1 MCKKNGRISSPAP
14 KDFISLGMLRSTKVI
29 FKDYTQK
36 QLSLLPPSLEELI
49 EENHP
54 VRVINQVIDKVDLHS
69 LIEKYEGGGTSSYHP
84 RMMLK
89 ILVYAYVSNI
99 YSSRK
104 IESAVKENIH
114 FMWLAAYNK
123 PDHNT
128 INRFRSD
135 RLKGVFKEIFTQVVM
150 MLVESGHI
158 DLQKVYLDGTK
169 IEANANKYTFVWGKS
184 IKRYKNGI
192 KNQLE
197 ELWQYAESVAK
208 QEMSSQKPVD
218 FEKLDAEKI
227 DKTIDT
233 INNALKDK
241 QVDKKKKQKLNY
253 AKKNWSKNYKKYEKQ
268 EEILGERNSY
278 SKTDTDATF
287 MRMKDDHMQNGQLK
301 AAYNFQI
308 STSNQFVVNYTNHFN
323 PTDTKTLIPHL
334 EEFEKQFET
343 LPKELTADAG
353 YGSEENYE
361 YLEGKQVEAYVKYN
375 YFHMEQHKKG
385 KATPDFHQD
394 KLYYNKDDDFY
405 ICPMGQK
412 MNKIGIRKTSNE
424 RGFIQELHL
433 YQAQNCK
440 ACPLKCVCHKSKNN
454 RTIQVNHKLKRY
466 KIKAKQLLLSKK
478 GLKHRSQ
485 RPVDVEAVFGNIK
498 QNKKFTRLNLRG
510 NEKIEIEIGLVYLS
524 HNLLKY
530 ARIA

>member
-1 MCKKNGRISSPAP
+1 MHN
-14 KDFISLGMLRSTKVI
+14 STKVI

-54 VRVINQVIDKVDLHS
+54 VRVINQVIDKVDLHT
-69 LIEKYEGGGTSSYHP
+69 LLQKYEGGGTSSYHP

-104 IESAVKENIH
+104 IEAAVKENIN

-128 INRFRSD
+128 INRFRSN

-184 IKRYKNGI
+184 VNRYKSGI
-192 KNQLE
+192 KKQLE
-197 ELWQYAESVAK
+197 ELWNYAESVAK
-208 QEMSSQKPVD
+208 EEMSSQKPIDV
-218 FEKLDAEKI
+218 EKLDAEKI
-227 DKTIDT
+227 EQTIDT
-233 INNALKDK
+233 INNALKGK

-268 EEILGERNSY
+268 QKILGKRNSY
-278 SKTDTDATF
+278 SKTDKDATF
-287 MRMKDDHMQNGQLK
+287 MRMKDDHMKNGQLK

-308 STSNQFVVNYTNHFN
+308 TTNNQYVVNYTNHYN

-334 EEFEKQFET
+334 KEFKNQFNT
-343 LPKELTADAG
+343 LPEELTADAG

-361 YLEGKQVEAYVKYN
+361 YLEDKEVEAYVKYN
-375 YFHMEQHKKG
+375 YFHVEQHKKG
-385 KATPDFHQD
+385 KETPDFHQD
-394 KLYYNKDDDFY
+394 KLFYNKDKDFY
-405 ICPMGQK
+405 VCPMGQK
-412 MNKIGIRKTSNE
+412 MNKTGIKKITND
-424 RGFIQELHL
+424 RGFTQEIHL

-440 ACPLKCVCHKSKNN
+440 GCSLRCICHKSKNN
-454 RTIQVNHKLKRY
+454 RTIQVNHKLKKY
-466 KIKAKQLLLSKK
+466 KAKAKELLLSEK
-478 GLKHRSQ
+478 GKKHRSR

-510 NEKIEIEIGLVYLS
+510 NEKVEIEIGLVYLS
-524 HNLLKY
+524 HNLLKF
-530 ARIA
+530 ARTA

>member
-1 MCKKNGRISSPAP
+1 MHS
-14 KDFISLGMLRSTKVI
+14 STKVI

-54 VRVINQVIDKVDLHS
+54 VRVINHVIEKIDLHS
-69 LIEKYEGGGTSSYHP
+69 LIQKYEGGGTSSYHP

-89 ILVYAYVSNI
+89 VLVYAYVSNI

-104 IESAVKENIH
+104 IESAIKENIH
-114 FMWLAAYNK
+114 FMWLSAYNK
-123 PDHNT
+123 HDHNT

-169 IEANANKYTFVWGKS
+169 IEA
-184 IKRYKNGI
+184 
-192 KNQLE
+192 
-197 ELWQYAESVAK
+197 
-208 QEMSSQKPVD
+208 
-218 FEKLDAEKI
+218 
-227 DKTIDT
+227 
-233 INNALKDK
+233 
-241 QVDKKKKQKLNY
+241 
-253 AKKNWSKNYKKYEKQ
+253 
-268 EEILGERNSY
+268 
-278 SKTDTDATF
+278 
-287 MRMKDDHMQNGQLK
+287 
-301 AAYNFQI
+301 
-308 STSNQFVVNYTNHFN
+308 
-323 PTDTKTLIPHL
+323 
-334 EEFEKQFET
+334 
-343 LPKELTADAG
+343 
-353 YGSEENYE
+353 
-361 YLEGKQVEAYVKYN
+361 YVKYN

-394 KLYYNKDDDFY
+394 KLYYNKDGDY
-405 ICPMGQK
+405 YVCPIGQK
-412 MNKIGIRKTSNE
+412 MNKIGVKKIIND
-424 RGFIQELHL
+424 RGFTQELHL

-440 ACPLKCVCHKSKNN
+440 GCHLRCICHKSKKNRVIQINN
-454 RTIQVNHKLKRY
+454 KLKKY
-466 KIKAKQLLLSKK
+466 KTKAKKLLLSEK

-498 QNKKFTRLNLRG
+498 QNKKFTRLNLKG

-530 ARIA
+530 ARTA